1 MLVKLAIIRT
11 MKLIR
16 TLKVTPQ
23 EFFDYVEMTLS
34 HQGIYS
40 SPSFTK
46 DEIKTGLKY
55 TIIDESQLKTSV
67 TLLKYHPYDIYQSK
81 VTNVN
86 DTVIL
91 TYQIQQI
98 NDGIQVIF
106 EQSIDSFNNI
116 KPNRND
122 GIQVIFEQSIDSF
135 NNIKP
140 NSLNAKFQETFYLGR
155 MSDQLFKIEKDIIAI
170 RNGES
175 IENTSKRK
183 SLFNK

>member
-116 KPNRND
+116 KPN
-122 GIQVIFEQSIDSF
+122 
-135 NNIKP
+135 
-140 NSLNAKFQETFYLGR
+140 SLNAKFQETFYLGR

-175 IENTSKRK
+175 IENISKRK
-183 SLFNK
+183 SLFIK

>member
-91 TYQIQQI
+91 TYLIQQ
-98 NDGIQVIF
+98 
-106 EQSIDSFNNI
+106 
-116 KPNRND
+116 KND

-183 SLFNK
+183 SLFIK

>member
-1 MLVKLAIIRT
+1 MLVKLVIIRT

-46 DEIKTGLKY
+46 DEIKTGLKF

-91 TYQIQQI
+91 TYLIQQ
-98 NDGIQVIF
+98 
-106 EQSIDSFNNI
+106 
-116 KPNRND
+116 KND

-183 SLFNK
+183 SLFIKWLCHNK

>member
-116 KPNRND
+116 KPN
-122 GIQVIFEQSIDSF
+122 
-135 NNIKP
+135 
-140 NSLNAKFQETFYLGR
+140 SLNAKFQETFYLGR

>member
-98 NDGIQVIF
+98 NGDIQVIF

-116 KPNRND
+116 K
-122 GIQVIFEQSIDSF
+122 S
-135 NNIKP
+135 

-183 SLFNK
+183 SLFIK

>member
-91 TYQIQQI
+91 TYLIQQ
-98 NDGIQVIF
+98 
-106 EQSIDSFNNI
+106 
-116 KPNRND
+116 KND

-175 IENTSKRK
+175 IENISKRK
-183 SLFNK
+183 SLFIK

>member
-46 DEIKTGLKY
+46 DEIKTGLKF

-116 KPNRND
+116 KPN
-122 GIQVIFEQSIDSF
+122 
-135 NNIKP
+135 
-140 NSLNAKFQETFYLGR
+140 SLNAKFQETFYLGR

-170 RNGES
+170 HNGES
-175 IENTSKRK
+175 IENISKRK
-183 SLFNK
+183 SLFIK

>member
-1 MLVKLAIIRT
+1 MLVKLVIIRT

-91 TYQIQQI
+91 TYLIQQ
-98 NDGIQVIF
+98 
-106 EQSIDSFNNI
+106 
-116 KPNRND
+116 KND

>member
-98 NDGIQVIF
+98 NGD
-106 EQSIDSFNNI
+106 
-116 KPNRND
+116 
-122 GIQVIFEQSIDSF
+122 IQVIFEQSIDSF

-183 SLFNK
+183 SLFIK

>member
-116 KPNRND
+116 KPN
-122 GIQVIFEQSIDSF
+122 
-135 NNIKP
+135 
-140 NSLNAKFQETFYLGR
+140 SLNAKFQETFYLGR

-175 IENTSKRK
+175 IENISKRK

>member
-91 TYQIQQI
+91 TYLIQQ
-98 NDGIQVIF
+98 
-106 EQSIDSFNNI
+106 
-116 KPNRND
+116 KND